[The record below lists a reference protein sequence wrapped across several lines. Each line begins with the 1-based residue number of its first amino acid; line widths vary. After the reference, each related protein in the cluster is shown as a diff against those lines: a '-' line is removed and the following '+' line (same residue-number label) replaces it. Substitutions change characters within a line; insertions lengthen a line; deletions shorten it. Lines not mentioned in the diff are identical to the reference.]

1 MRKTMALASALAVC
15 LVAVSGCHK
24 EDDAPAVARIE
35 AQPRTLRL
43 RYPELTLLHL
53 TWTPLASLGDG
64 TPSTPPTVFVHLLD
78 GKGGV
83 ARTFDHTFPQAWV
96 EGTPVSYDLKLYQSA
111 IADALPAGQYRLSVG
126 LYAKGGKRWPLEG
139 LGKPIGRREYLA
151 GVVEAQTSSDAPR
164 FVFSPNWLPVE
175 AGTDSQVVARRW
187 LSEENGTI
195 SLEDV
200 RGPGVVWMMVRIPVA
215 VDANE
220 KLALNGGGANVPKV
234 LVRGSCGG
242 VEIEVSGT
250 GANEI
255 EMPVGG
261 PGEGGACRISFIP
274 NFRLVSTAVPQ
285 QRSISLESIAWI
297 PGKAAASPT
306 AEAAPAAAAASA
318 SAATVAGG
326 NAASDPPAKAAP
338 STPGAKP

>member
-35 AQPRTLRL
+35 VQPRTLRL
-43 RYPELTLLHL
+43 PYPELTLLHL
-53 TWTPLASLGDG
+53 TWTPLASLGDA
-64 TPSTPPTVFVHLLD
+64 TPPTQPPPPTVFVHLLD

-83 ARTFDHTFPQAWV
+83 VRTFDHTFPQAWV

-111 IADALPAGQYRLSVG
+111 IADALPAGQYRLSIG

-151 GVVEAQTSSDAPR
+151 AVVEAQTSSDAPR

-175 AGTDSQVVARRW
+175 AGTDRQVVARRW

-200 RGPGVVWMMVRIPVA
+200 RGPGAVWMMVRIPAA

-220 KLALNGGGANVPKV
+220 KLVLNGGGANVPKV

-250 GANEI
+250 GAHEI

-285 QRSISLESIAWI
+285 QRSISLESIAWT
-297 PGKAAASPT
+297 PGKTAAVT
-306 AEAAPAAAAASA
+306 
-318 SAATVAGG
+318 GG
-326 NAASDPPAKAAP
+326 NAASDPPAKAVP
-338 STPGAKP
+338 SAPGAKP